1 MTTRILAR
9 ITRIP
14 TDAPGYDSD
23 MWEIEEAGAMGAHS
37 IREED
42 LTFHEGGVSYKGCFF
57 IDDGSTITFEEYI
70 F

>member
-23 MWEIEEAGAMGAHS
+23 MWEIEDIGEMSARS
-37 IREED
+37 IPEED
-42 LTFHEGGVSYKGCFF
+42 LTFHEGGLSYQCRFF
-57 IDDGSTITFEEYI
+57 MDDGSTITFEEYI